1 MFDKY
6 LIYKMKYLELNNLNN
21 LVGGGENKNSLY
33 LFKADWCGHCKN
45 FKSTWNKLKNELNN
59 DIEFITYDSNKD
71 ANIIKEFNIQGYPT
85 LILKKNNKAIE
96 YMGNR
101 NINDIKEFIN
111 KYK

>member
-6 LIYKMKYLELNNLNN
+6 LKYKMKYLELNDSNY
-21 LVGGGENKNSLY
+21 LVGGGNKKNLLY

-45 FKSTWNKLKNELNN
+45 FKSTWNKLKEELNK

-71 ANIIKEFNIQGYPT
+71 SNIIKEFNIQGYPT
-85 LILKKNNKAIE
+85 IILKKKNKAIE